1 MADSTREPGAG
12 LPWRVAVLGFD
23 HMHAGDQ
30 LRLAAA
36 HPRTALVGACDD
48 RPDDRPDRARR
59 VLDSL
64 GLPPSLLYTDVDEL
78 LTRASPQ
85 IVVVC
90 STTADHVRWT
100 EYLAAHQVHVV
111 VEKPFASSLPEADRM
126 IAAMRGTGRT
136 LTVNW
141 PLAWYPS
148 HRTTRRLIAEGAIGA
163 VVAVHYYDGN
173 RGPLH
178 HEHDKHEVAAGDDVA
193 TKNASWWYRRADGGG
208 SLMDY
213 LGYGVTLGTWFRNG
227 ELPTEVTAVTHVPA
241 GLEVDEQ
248 SVVVAAYPG
257 GLSTFQTR
265 WGTVTDPWTVQ
276 SAPRCG
282 FTVVGSAGALTSW
295 DYAEA
300 VTLHTDARPEGEPV
314 PVDVPGPAER
324 DHLGLLVDALD
335 RGVPVTGPS
344 SWEISRAGQ
353 RIVDAAVLSA
363 RLREPVPL
371 PGTELPTRPVAART
385 GARP

>member
-1 MADSTREPGAG
+1 MMDSAHEPDA
-12 LPWRVAVLGFD
+12 WRVAVLGFD

-30 LRLAAA
+30 LRLADG
-36 HPRTALVGACDD
+36 HPRTVLVGAWDE
-48 RPDDRPDRARR
+48 RPERAER
-59 VLDSL
+59 VLADL
-64 GLPPSLLYTDVDEL
+64 GLPASLRYTDVDEM
-78 LTRASPQ
+78 LTGAAPH

-100 EYLAAHQVHVV
+100 EYLATRQVHVV
-111 VEKPFASSLPEADRM
+111 VEKPFASCLADADRM
-126 IAAMRGTGRT
+126 IAAMRDTGYT

-141 PLAWYPS
+141 PLAWYPP
-148 HRTTRRLIAEGAIGA
+148 HRTTKRLIADGAIGP
-163 VVAVHYYDGN
+163 VVAIHYYDGN

-178 HEHDKHEVAAGDDVA
+178 HVHDKRAVADVDTA
-193 TKNASWWYRRADGGG
+193 TKQASWWYRRATGGG

-213 LGYGVTLGTWFRNG
+213 LGYGVTLGTWFRDG
-227 ELPTEVTAVTHVPA
+227 ELPIEVTAVTHVPP

-248 SVVVAAYPG
+248 SVVTAAYPD

-265 WGTVTDPWTVQ
+265 WGTFTDPWTVQ

-282 FTVVGSAGALTSW
+282 FTVVGAAGVITSW
-295 DYAEA
+295 DYADA
-300 VTLHTDARPEGEPV
+300 VTVHTADRPGGEPV
-314 PVDVPGPAER
+314 PVDVPPPAER

-344 SWEISRAGQ
+344 SWQTSRAGQ

-363 RLREPVPL
+363 HLREPVAL
-371 PGTELPTRPVAART
+371 
-385 GARP
+385 